1 MYRCWAF
8 FATFFIICFLGGN
21 ASAQEN
27 WGPAETIYP
36 LGGCTVIISNAT
48 FYGSDYL
55 YLEYTELYAW
65 QDSKLYMLPVQG
77 GDTTEV
83 PGAEINIEGVNNYSP
98 FVTYSKDK
106 LYFSSDR
113 PGGYGGFDIWYSSW
127 QDSAWGEPVNAGPA
141 INTAI
146 NEFGASLPLDESE
159 LYFFRNDLSDEYEG
173 FVGTIYKSEF
183 IDSQWSEAEPLP
195 EPINLNNHQVEP
207 AISADGNSLYFCSDR
222 EPNSNYSF
230 AYVSYRN
237 GDSWS
242 QPQALNSNINTL
254 VWDPVFEVYTGSVF
268 SLAIDSSGL
277 TAAYTYY
284 YTFEGFI
291 DGTLRL
297 SRRTVGIREETA
309 EAAAIAFIISP
320 NPFNATASLQFVL
333 SQATNVEI
341 RLYDIC
347 GRLARRYK
355 PGILPPGRHDFML
368 QAGDLPSGLYFARLL
383 TDYSSQ
389 TCKLSLLK

>member
-1 MYRCWAF
+1 MHRFWVF
-8 FATFFIICFLGGN
+8 FATLFIICFFGGN

-27 WGPAETIYP
+27 WGPPETIYSVA
-36 LGGCTVIISNAT
+36 GCTVVIANPA
-48 FYGSDYL
+48 FCGSEYL
-55 YLEYTELYAW
+55 YFELAELYAGG
-65 QDSKLYMLPVQG
+65 DSRLYMLPFG
-77 GDTTEV
+77 GWDTTQV

-113 PGGYGGFDIWYSSW
+113 PGGFGGFDIWYSSW
-127 QDSAWGEPVNAGPA
+127 EDSAWGAPVNAGSA
-141 INTAI
+141 INTAV

-159 LYFFRNDLSDEYEG
+159 LFFFRNDLSDEYEG
-173 FVGTIYKSEF
+173 FIGTIYKSEL

-195 EPINLNNHQVEP
+195 DPINLNNHQVEP
-207 AISADGNSLYFCSDR
+207 AISADGGSLYFISIR
-222 EPNSNYSF
+222 EPNPSHCF
-230 AYVSYRN
+230 AYVSYRT

-242 QPQALNSNINTL
+242 QPQALNDNINTL
-254 VWDPVFEVYTGSVF
+254 VWDPLFEVYTGDVF

-291 DGTLRL
+291 DGTLRI
-297 SRRTVGIREETA
+297 SRLTVDVSEEAVSA
-309 EAAAIAFIISP
+309 EATFLKVSP
-320 NPFNATASLQFVL
+320 NPFNATASLQFAL
-333 SQATNVEI
+333 SHSTNVEI

-347 GRLARRYK
+347 GRLARQYE
-355 PGILPPGRHDFML
+355 PGILPPGRHEFML
-368 QAGDLPSGLYFARLL
+368 QAGDLPSGLYFARLI